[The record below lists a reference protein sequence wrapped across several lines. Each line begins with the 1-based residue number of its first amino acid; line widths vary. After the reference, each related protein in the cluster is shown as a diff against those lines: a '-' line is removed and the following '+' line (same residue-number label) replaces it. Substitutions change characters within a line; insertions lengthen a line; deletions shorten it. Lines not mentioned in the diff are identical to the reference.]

1 MERMATWQIALRRLE
16 MPVPRFLFAFV
27 LPAALAGL
35 ITAFLMI
42 FLTGGFSE
50 GGLFAGFTGVFLIIL
65 LPILTGGAAIY
76 FPILE
81 VNRSAI
87 KIEKEMHMFITR
99 MGILSLGEV
108 GADTIFD
115 ILRQMKDYGELAQEV
130 KRIETLVDK
139 WHTSLPEAA
148 RIVAQQSPSPL
159 WTDFLDRMAFSIEAG
174 QPIDAFMRAEQETV
188 AEQYNT
194 LYDTR
199 LESVDTLKEI
209 YVSLVSAGLFGLVV
223 AGIHLVLFEIGDG
236 TTTTPIELATRIR
249 WLLLA
254 GFVFVI
260 IQIGALFA
268 FRATI
273 PDDQTFARD
282 EFETPFRLL
291 FRQTWLGASIV
302 SVLLLIVTV
311 SVVIAFWDG
320 LTTTWD
326 KYGLILLAV
335 PLTPLLVPSVLVQRE
350 ESKVLRR
357 DEAYPD
363 FIRALGGTAQAR
375 SAEPSAT
382 IRALRGIDFGM
393 LDQSIDR
400 LEKRLSTRIDSE
412 RAWDYFAA
420 DTNSAVISRY
430 NRIYIEGSQSS
441 GEPAQTADMVSRSVT
456 NLLSLRRRRSLS
468 ASTMWGVALGLLIS
482 TVVSLNV
489 TISIV
494 LQLGETIAGVA
505 SSIAETTDI
514 GSISDAAGDFVLPV
528 MEDPTAV
535 ADNILMFK
543 IIASILILVQVLAV
557 SFIATRLR
565 GGGYTSALGQMI
577 QLLWVAAIASLI
589 SSFILDGA
597 SSMFSTNEIEY
608 CGISILNTQS
618 QSITL

>member
-1 MERMATWQIALRRLE
+1 MDRMATWQIALRRLE
-16 MPVPRFLFAFV
+16 MPVPRFLIAFV

-35 ITAFLMI
+35 VSAILLI
-42 FLTGGFSE
+42 WLTGGFAE
-50 GGLFAGFTGVFLIIL
+50 GGLFAGFTGVFLIIM
-65 LPILTGGAAIY
+65 LPLLTGGAAIY

-174 QPIDAFMRAEQETV
+174 QPNDAFMRAEQETV

-199 LESVDTLKEI
+199 LEGVDTLKEI

-223 AGIHLVLFEIGDG
+223 AGIHLVLFEIGNG
-236 TTTTPIELATRIR
+236 SSATPIELATRIR

-254 GFVFVI
+254 GFLFVI
-260 IQIGALFA
+260 IQVGALFA

-291 FRQTWLGASIV
+291 FRQTWLGAGLVSIV
-302 SVLLLIVTV
+302 LFIVTV
-311 SVVIAFWDG
+311 IVVIAYWES

-326 KYGLILLAV
+326 KYGLILLAL
-335 PLTPLLVPSVLVQRE
+335 PLTPLLIPSILVQRE

-393 LDQSIDR
+393 LDESIDR

-441 GEPAQTADMVSRSVT
+441 GEPAETADMVSRSVT

-468 ASTMWGVALGLLIS
+468 ASTMWGVAFGLLIS
-482 TVVSLNV
+482 SVVSLNV

-505 SSIAETTDI
+505 TSIAETTDI

-557 SFIATRLR
+557 SLIATRLR
-565 GGGYTSALGQMI
+565 GGGFTSAVGQMI
-577 QLLWVAAIASLI
+577 QLLWVAALASLI

-597 SSMFSTNEIEY
+597 SSMFST
-608 CGISILNTQS
+608 
-618 QSITL
+618 

>member
-16 MPVPRFLFAFV
+16 MPVPRFLLLFV
-27 LPAALAGL
+27 LPSALAGL
-35 ITAFLMI
+35 ITAILLI
-42 FLTGGFSE
+42 WLTGGLSE
-50 GGLFAGFTGVFLIIL
+50 GGLFAGFTGVFLVIL
-65 LPILTGGAAIY
+65 LPALTGGAAIY
-76 FPILE
+76 FPVLE

-223 AGIHLVLFEIGDG
+223 AGIHLVLFEIGNG
-236 TTTTPIELATRIR
+236 SSATPIELATRIR

-254 GFVFVI
+254 GFLFVV
-260 IQIGALFA
+260 IQLGALFA

-282 EFETPFRLL
+282 EFDTPFRLL
-291 FRQTWLGASIV
+291 FRQTWLGAGIV
-302 SVLLLIVTV
+302 SVFLLIFTLY
-311 SVVIAFWDG
+311 VIVAYWEG

-326 KYGLILLAV
+326 KYGLILLAI
-335 PLTPLLVPSVLVQRE
+335 PFTPLLIPSMLVHRE
-350 ESKVLRR
+350 EKKVLRR

-375 SAEPSAT
+375 SAEPSTT

-393 LDQSIDR
+393 LDESIDR

-420 DTNSAVISRY
+420 DANSAVISRY

-441 GEPAQTADMVSRSVT
+441 GEPAETADMVSRSVT

-468 ASTMWGVALGLLIS
+468 ASTMWGVAFGLLIS
-482 TVVSLNV
+482 SVVSLNV

-514 GSISDAAGDFVLPV
+514 GSISDSAGDFVLPV

-535 ADNILMFK
+535 QDNILMFK

-557 SFIATRLR
+557 SLIATRLR
-565 GGGYTSALGQMI
+565 GGGFTSAVGQMI
-577 QLLWVAAIASLI
+577 QLLWVAAIASLV

-597 SSMFSTNEIEY
+597 SSMFST
-608 CGISILNTQS
+608 
-618 QSITL
+618 

>member
-1 MERMATWQIALRRLE
+1 MDRMATWQIALRRLE

-35 ITAFLMI
+35 VSAILLI
-42 FLTGGFSE
+42 WLTGGFAE
-50 GGLFAGFTGVFLIIL
+50 GGLFAGFTGVFLIIM
-65 LPILTGGAAIY
+65 LPLLTGGAAIY
-76 FPILE
+76 FPVLE

-199 LESVDTLKEI
+199 LEGVDTLKEI

-223 AGIHLVLFEIGDG
+223 AGIHLVLFEIGNG
-236 TTTTPIELATRIR
+236 SSATPIELATRIR

-254 GFVFVI
+254 GFLFVI
-260 IQIGALFA
+260 IQVGALFA

-291 FRQTWLGASIV
+291 FRQTWLGAGLVSIA
-302 SVLLLIVTV
+302 LFIVTV
-311 SVVIAFWDG
+311 IVVIAYWES

-326 KYGLILLAV
+326 KYGLILLAL
-335 PLTPLLVPSVLVQRE
+335 PLTPLLIPSILVQRE

-393 LDQSIDR
+393 LDESIDR

-441 GEPAQTADMVSRSVT
+441 GEPAETADMVSRSVT

-468 ASTMWGVALGLLIS
+468 ASTMWGVAFGLLIS
-482 TVVSLNV
+482 SVVSLNV

-505 SSIAETTDI
+505 TSISETTDI

-557 SFIATRLR
+557 SLIATRLR
-565 GGGYTSALGQMI
+565 GGGFTSAVGQMI
-577 QLLWVAAIASLI
+577 QLLWVAALASLI

-597 SSMFSTNEIEY
+597 SSMFST
-608 CGISILNTQS
+608 
-618 QSITL
+618 

>member
-35 ITAFLMI
+35 ITAILLI
-42 FLTGGFSE
+42 LLTGGFSE

-236 TTTTPIELATRIR
+236 TTATPIELATRIR

-302 SVLLLIVTV
+302 SVILLIVTV

-505 SSIAETTDI
+505 TSIAETTDI

-535 ADNILMFK
+535 EDNILMFK
-543 IIASILILVQVLAV
+543 IIASVLILVQVLAV

-597 SSMFSTNEIEY
+597 SSMFST
-608 CGISILNTQS
+608 
-618 QSITL
+618 

>member
-1 MERMATWQIALRRLE
+1 MDRMATWQIALRRLE
-16 MPVPRFLFAFV
+16 MPVPRFLIAFV

-35 ITAFLMI
+35 VSAILLI
-42 FLTGGFSE
+42 WLTGGFAE

-65 LPILTGGAAIY
+65 LPLLTGGAAIY

-159 WTDFLDRMAFSIEAG
+159 WTDFLDSIAFSIEAG

-199 LESVDTLKEI
+199 LEGVDTLKEI

-223 AGIHLVLFEIGDG
+223 AGIHLVLFEIGNG
-236 TTTTPIELATRIR
+236 SSATPIELATRIR

-254 GFVFVI
+254 GFLFVI
-260 IQIGALFA
+260 IQVGALFA

-291 FRQTWLGASIV
+291 FRQTWLGAGLVSIV
-302 SVLLLIVTV
+302 LFIVTII
-311 SVVIAFWDG
+311 VVIAYWES

-326 KYGLILLAV
+326 KYGLILLAL
-335 PLTPLLVPSVLVQRE
+335 PLTPLLIPSILVQRE

-393 LDQSIDR
+393 LDESIDR

-441 GEPAQTADMVSRSVT
+441 GEPAETADMVSRSVT

-468 ASTMWGVALGLLIS
+468 ASTMWGVAFGLLIS
-482 TVVSLNV
+482 SVVSLNV

-505 SSIAETTDI
+505 TSIAETTDI

-543 IIASILILVQVLAV
+543 IIASIPILVQVLAV
-557 SFIATRLR
+557 SLIATRLR
-565 GGGYTSALGQMI
+565 GGGFTSAVGQMI
-577 QLLWVAAIASLI
+577 QLLWVAALASLI

-597 SSMFSTNEIEY
+597 SSMFST
-608 CGISILNTQS
+608 
-618 QSITL
+618 

>member
-16 MPVPRFLFAFV
+16 MPVSRFLFAFV

-35 ITAFLMI
+35 ITAILLI
-42 FLTGGFSE
+42 FITGGFSE

-236 TTTTPIELATRIR
+236 TTATPIELATRIR

-302 SVLLLIVTV
+302 SV
-311 SVVIAFWDG
+311 S
-320 LTTTWD
+320 
-326 KYGLILLAV
+326 
-335 PLTPLLVPSVLVQRE
+335 
-350 ESKVLRR
+350 
-357 DEAYPD
+357 
-363 FIRALGGTAQAR
+363 
-375 SAEPSAT
+375 
-382 IRALRGIDFGM
+382 
-393 LDQSIDR
+393 
-400 LEKRLSTRIDSE
+400 
-412 RAWDYFAA
+412 
-420 DTNSAVISRY
+420 
-430 NRIYIEGSQSS
+430 
-441 GEPAQTADMVSRSVT
+441 
-456 NLLSLRRRRSLS
+456 
-468 ASTMWGVALGLLIS
+468 
-482 TVVSLNV
+482 
-489 TISIV
+489 
-494 LQLGETIAGVA
+494 
-505 SSIAETTDI
+505 
-514 GSISDAAGDFVLPV
+514 
-528 MEDPTAV
+528 
-535 ADNILMFK
+535 
-543 IIASILILVQVLAV
+543 
-557 SFIATRLR
+557 
-565 GGGYTSALGQMI
+565 
-577 QLLWVAAIASLI
+577 
-589 SSFILDGA
+589 
-597 SSMFSTNEIEY
+597 
-608 CGISILNTQS
+608 C
-618 QSITL
+618 

>member
-1 MERMATWQIALRRLE
+1 

-35 ITAFLMI
+35 ITAILLI

-236 TTTTPIELATRIR
+236 TTATPIELATRIR

-302 SVLLLIVTV
+302 SIFLLIVTV

-335 PLTPLLVPSVLVQRE
+335 PLTPLLVPAVLVQRE

-505 SSIAETTDI
+505 TSIAETTDI

-535 ADNILMFK
+535 EDNILMFK

-597 SSMFSTNEIEY
+597 SSMFST
-608 CGISILNTQS
+608 
-618 QSITL
+618 

>member
-1 MERMATWQIALRRLE
+1 MERMAIWQIALRRLE
-16 MPVPRFLFAFV
+16 MPVSRFIFSFII
-27 LPAALAGL
+27 PAAIAGFL
-35 ITAFLMI
+35 TAALVI
-42 FLTGGFSE
+42 WLTGGFSE
-50 GGLFAGFTGVFLIIL
+50 GGLFAGFTGIFLLML
-65 LPILTGGAAIY
+65 LPLLSGGAAIY
-76 FPILE
+76 FPVLE
-81 VNRSAI
+81 VNQSAI

-115 ILRQMKDYGELAQEV
+115 ILKQMKDYGELAQEV
-130 KRIETLVDK
+130 QRIETLVDK

-159 WTDFLDRMAFSIEAG
+159 WSDFLDRMAFSIEAG

-199 LESVDTLKEI
+199 LESVDTMKEI

-223 AGIHLVLFEIGDG
+223 AGIHLVLFEIGTG
-236 TTTTPIELATRIR
+236 GSETPIDVATRLR

-254 GFVFVI
+254 GFLFVV
-260 IQIGALFA
+260 IQVGALFA

-282 EFETPFRLL
+282 EFSTPFRML
-291 FRQTWLGASIV
+291 FKQTWLGAGIV
-302 SVLLLIVTV
+302 SIILLVLTIIVIITYWEGLTV
-311 SVVIAFWDG
+311 S
-320 LTTTWD
+320 WD

-335 PLTPLLVPSVLVQRE
+335 PLTPLLIPSVLVQRE
-350 ESKVLRR
+350 EKNVLRR

-363 FIRALGGTAQAR
+363 FVRALGGTAQAR

-382 IRALRGIDFGM
+382 IRALRGIDFGT

-420 DTNSAVISRY
+420 DTNSAVIARY

-441 GEPAQTADMVSRSVT
+441 GEPAATADMVSKSVT

-482 TVVSLNV
+482 SVVSLNV

-505 SSIAETTDI
+505 TSLSESTDI
-514 GSISDAAGDFVLPV
+514 AAITDSSGGFVLPV
-528 MEDPTAV
+528 MEDPSAV
-535 ADNILMFK
+535 ADNIMMFK
-543 IIASILILVQVLAV
+543 IIVSILILVQVLAV
-557 SFIATRLR
+557 SMIATRLR
-565 GGGYTSALGQMI
+565 GGGFTSAVGQTI
-577 QLLWVAAIASLI
+577 QLLWVAAIASLL
-589 SSFILDGA
+589 SSIVLDGA
-597 SSMFSTNEIEY
+597 SSMFST
-608 CGISILNTQS
+608 
-618 QSITL
+618 

>member
-35 ITAFLMI
+35 ITAILLI
-42 FLTGGFSE
+42 LLTGGFSE

-236 TTTTPIELATRIR
+236 TTATPIELATRIR

-302 SVLLLIVTV
+302 SMILLIVTV
-311 SVVIAFWDG
+311 SVVIAFWEG

-505 SSIAETTDI
+505 TSIAETTDI

-535 ADNILMFK
+535 EDNILMFK
-543 IIASILILVQVLAV
+543 IIASVLILVQVLAV

-597 SSMFSTNEIEY
+597 SSMFST
-608 CGISILNTQS
+608 
-618 QSITL
+618 

>member
-35 ITAFLMI
+35 ISAILLI
-42 FLTGGFSE
+42 WLTGGFAE
-50 GGLFAGFTGVFLIIL
+50 GGLFAGFTGVFLIIM
-65 LPILTGGAAIY
+65 LPLLTGGAAIY
-76 FPILE
+76 FPVLE

-199 LESVDTLKEI
+199 LEGVDTLKEI

-223 AGIHLVLFEIGDG
+223 AGIHLVLFEIGNG
-236 TTTTPIELATRIR
+236 SSATPIELATRIR

-254 GFVFVI
+254 GFLFVI
-260 IQIGALFA
+260 IQVGALFA

-291 FRQTWLGASIV
+291 FRQTWLGAGLVSIA
-302 SVLLLIVTV
+302 LFIVTV
-311 SVVIAFWDG
+311 IVVIAYWES

-326 KYGLILLAV
+326 KYGLILLAL
-335 PLTPLLVPSVLVQRE
+335 PLTPLLIPSILVQRE

-393 LDQSIDR
+393 LDESIDR

-441 GEPAQTADMVSRSVT
+441 GEPAETADMVSRSVT

-468 ASTMWGVALGLLIS
+468 ASTMWGVAFGLLIS
-482 TVVSLNV
+482 SVVSLNV

-505 SSIAETTDI
+505 TSISETTDI

-557 SFIATRLR
+557 SLIATRLR
-565 GGGYTSALGQMI
+565 GGGFTSAVGQMI
-577 QLLWVAAIASLI
+577 QLLWVAALASLI

-597 SSMFSTNEIEY
+597 SSMFST
-608 CGISILNTQS
+608 
-618 QSITL
+618 

>member
-16 MPVPRFLFAFV
+16 MPVPRFLLAFV
-27 LPAALAGL
+27 FPAALAGL
-35 ITAFLMI
+35 ITAILLI
-42 FLTGGFSE
+42 FLTGGFAD

-65 LPILTGGAAIY
+65 LPLLTGGAAIY

-223 AGIHLVLFEIGDG
+223 AGIHLVLFEIGNG
-236 TTTTPIELATRIR
+236 TTATPIELATRIR

-302 SVLLLIVTV
+302 SAFLLIVTV

-320 LTTTWD
+320 LTTSWD

-335 PLTPLLVPSVLVQRE
+335 PLTPLLVPAVLVQRE

-468 ASTMWGVALGLLIS
+468 ASTMWGVAFGLLIS

-505 SSIAETTDI
+505 TSIAETTDI

-528 MEDPTAV
+528 MEDPSAV
-535 ADNILMFK
+535 EDNILMFK
-543 IIASILILVQVLAV
+543 IIASILILIQVLAV

-577 QLLWVAAIASLI
+577 QLLWVAALASLI

-597 SSMFSTNEIEY
+597 SSMFST
-608 CGISILNTQS
+608 
-618 QSITL
+618 

>member
-1 MERMATWQIALRRLE
+1 MERMATWEIALRRLE
-16 MPVPRFLFAFV
+16 MPVSRFLFAFI
-27 LPAALAGL
+27 LPAAFAGF
-35 ITAFLMI
+35 ASAALMI
-42 FLTGGFSE
+42 WLTGGFSE
-50 GGLFAGFTGVFLIIL
+50 GGLFAGFTGILLLIIMPL
-65 LPILTGGAAIY
+65 LTAGAAIY

-159 WTDFLDRMAFSIEAG
+159 WSDFLDRMAFSIEAG

-199 LESVDTLKEI
+199 LESVDTMKEI

-223 AGIHLVLFEIGDG
+223 AGIHLVLFEIGSGADD
-236 TTTTPIELATRIR
+236 TPMAVATRIR

-254 GFVFVI
+254 GFMFVI
-260 IQIGALFA
+260 IQVGAIFA

-282 EFETPFRLL
+282 EFSTPFRIL
-291 FRQTWLGASIV
+291 FRQTLLGAGLVSI
-302 SVLLLIVTV
+302 LLLIVTI
-311 SVVIAFWDG
+311 SVVIANWEG
-320 LTTTWD
+320 LTTSWD
-326 KYGLILLAV
+326 KYGLLLLAI
-335 PLTPLLVPSVLVQRE
+335 PLTPLMIPSTLVQRE
-350 ESKVLRR
+350 EKKVLRR

-363 FIRALGGTAQAR
+363 FVRALGGTAQAR

-382 IRALRGIDFGM
+382 VRALRGIDFGT
-393 LDQSIDR
+393 LDSSIDR

-441 GEPAQTADMVSRSVT
+441 GEPAATADMVSKSVT

-482 TVVSLNV
+482 SVVSLNV

-505 SSIAETTDI
+505 TSIAESTDI
-514 GSISDAAGDFVLPV
+514 GSITSAAGGFVLPV
-528 MEDPTAV
+528 MEDPSAV
-535 ADNILMFK
+535 EDNITLFK
-543 IIASILILVQVLAV
+543 IIVSILILIQVLAV
-557 SFIATRLR
+557 SLIATRLR
-565 GGGYTSALGQMI
+565 GGGFTSAVGQMI
-577 QLLWVAAIASLI
+577 QLLWVAALASLI
-589 SSFILDGA
+589 SAFILDGA
-597 SSMFSTNEIEY
+597 SMMFTA
-608 CGISILNTQS
+608 
-618 QSITL
+618 

>member
-16 MPVPRFLFAFV
+16 MPVPRFLLAFV
-27 LPAALAGL
+27 LPAALSGL
-35 ITAFLMI
+35 ITAILLI
-42 FLTGGFSE
+42 YLTGGFAE

-65 LPILTGGAAIY
+65 LPMLTGGAAIY

-223 AGIHLVLFEIGDG
+223 AGIHLVLFEIGNG
-236 TTTTPIELATRIR
+236 GSATPIEVATRIR

-260 IQIGALFA
+260 IQVGALFA

-291 FRQTWLGASIV
+291 FRQTWLGAGIV
-302 SVLLLIVTV
+302 SLILLIATI
-311 SVVIAFWDG
+311 SVVIAFWEG
-320 LTTTWD
+320 LTMTWD

-335 PLTPLLVPSVLVQRE
+335 PLTPLLVPAVLVQRE
-350 ESKVLRR
+350 EKKVLRR

-393 LDQSIDR
+393 LDASIDR

-441 GEPAQTADMVSRSVT
+441 GEPAETADMVSRSVT

-468 ASTMWGVALGLLIS
+468 ASTMWGVAFGLLIS
-482 TVVSLNV
+482 SVVSLNV

-505 SSIAETTDI
+505 TSIAESTDI
-514 GSISDAAGDFVLPV
+514 GSISDAAGDFVLPG
-528 MEDPTAV
+528 MEDPTAG

-565 GGGYTSALGQMI
+565 GGGFTSALGQMI
-577 QLLWVAAIASLI
+577 QLLWVAALASLI

-597 SSMFSTNEIEY
+597 SSMFSA
-608 CGISILNTQS
+608 
-618 QSITL
+618 

>member
-1 MERMATWQIALRRLE
+1 MATWQIALRRLE
-16 MPVPRFLFAFV
+16 MPVPRFLIAFV

-35 ITAFLMI
+35 VSAILLI
-42 FLTGGFSE
+42 WLTGGFAE
-50 GGLFAGFTGVFLIIL
+50 GGLFAGFTGVFLIIM
-65 LPILTGGAAIY
+65 LPLLTGGAAIY

-199 LESVDTLKEI
+199 LEGVDTLKEI

-223 AGIHLVLFEIGDG
+223 AGIHLVLFEIGNG
-236 TTTTPIELATRIR
+236 SSATPIELATRIR

-254 GFVFVI
+254 GFLFVI
-260 IQIGALFA
+260 IQVGALFA

-291 FRQTWLGASIV
+291 FRQTWLGAGLVSIV
-302 SVLLLIVTV
+302 LFIVTII
-311 SVVIAFWDG
+311 VVIAYWES

-326 KYGLILLAV
+326 KYGLILLAL
-335 PLTPLLVPSVLVQRE
+335 PLTPLLIPSILVQRE

-393 LDQSIDR
+393 LDESIDR

-441 GEPAQTADMVSRSVT
+441 GEPAETADMVSRSVT

-468 ASTMWGVALGLLIS
+468 ASTMWGVAFGLLIS
-482 TVVSLNV
+482 SVVSLNV

-505 SSIAETTDI
+505 TSIAETTDI

-557 SFIATRLR
+557 SLIATRLR
-565 GGGYTSALGQMI
+565 GGGFTSAVGQMI
-577 QLLWVAAIASLI
+577 QLLWVAALASLI

-597 SSMFSTNEIEY
+597 SSMFST
-608 CGISILNTQS
+608 
-618 QSITL
+618 

>member
-1 MERMATWQIALRRLE
+1 MERMATWEIALRRLE
-16 MPVPRFLFAFV
+16 MPFSRFLIFFII
-27 LPAALAGL
+27 PSALAGL
-35 ITAFLMI
+35 FSAALLIWI
-42 FLTGGFSE
+42 TGGFSD
-50 GGLFAGFTGVFLIIL
+50 GGLFAGFTGVFLLIL
-65 LPILTGGAAIY
+65 LPLLTAGAAIY

-81 VNRSAI
+81 VNRSAL

-159 WTDFLDRMAFSIEAG
+159 WSDFLDRMAFSIEAG

-199 LESVDTLKEI
+199 LESVDTMKEI

-223 AGIHLVLFEIGDG
+223 AGIHLVLFEIGSGGDE
-236 TTTTPIELATRIR
+236 TPIEVATRIR

-254 GFVFVI
+254 GFLFVV

-282 EFETPFRLL
+282 EFTTPFRVL
-291 FRQTWLGASIV
+291 FRQTWMGAGIV
-302 SVLLLIVTV
+302 SAILLIATISVIITYWEGLTV
-311 SVVIAFWDG
+311 S
-320 LTTTWD
+320 WD
-326 KYGLILLAV
+326 KYGLILLAI
-335 PLTPLLVPSVLVQRE
+335 PLTPLLIPATLVQRE
-350 ESKVLRR
+350 EKKVLRR

-382 IRALRGIDFGM
+382 IRALRGIDFGL
-393 LDQSIDR
+393 LDNSIDR

-441 GEPAQTADMVSRSVT
+441 GEPAATADMVSRSIT

-505 SSIAETTDI
+505 TSIAESTDI
-514 GSISDAAGDFVLPV
+514 GSITDAAGGFVLPV

-535 ADNILMFK
+535 DDNIFMFK
-543 IIASILILVQVLAV
+543 VIASILILVQVLAV

-565 GGGYTSALGQMI
+565 GGGFTSAIGQMI
-577 QLLWVAAIASLI
+577 QLLWIAALASLV

-597 SSMFSTNEIEY
+597 SSMFTA
-608 CGISILNTQS
+608 
-618 QSITL
+618 

>member
-16 MPVPRFLFAFV
+16 MPVSRFAFV
-27 LPAALAGL
+27 YILPAALSGL
-35 ITAFLMI
+35 ISGILLI
-42 FLTGGFSE
+42 WLTGGFSE
-50 GGLFAGFTGVFLIIL
+50 GGLFAGFTGILLLIIL
-65 LPILTGGAAIY
+65 PLLTGGAAIY

-81 VNRSAI
+81 VNRIAI

-159 WTDFLDRMAFSIEAG
+159 WSDFLDRMAFSIEAG
-174 QPIDAFMRAEQETV
+174 QPIDAFMRAEQDTV

-199 LESVDTLKEI
+199 LESVDTMKEI

-223 AGIHLVLFEIGDG
+223 AGIHLVLFEIGNGG
-236 TTTTPIELATRIR
+236 TDTPIEVAARIR

-254 GFVFVI
+254 GFLFIVI
-260 IQIGALFA
+260 QLGALFA
-268 FRATI
+268 FRSTI

-282 EFETPFRLL
+282 EFSTPFRIL
-291 FRQTWLGASIV
+291 FRQTWLGAGVV
-302 SVLLLIVTV
+302 SGILFLITL
-311 SVVIAFWDG
+311 SVVIAYWEG
-320 LTTTWD
+320 LTVTWD
-326 KYGLILLAV
+326 KYGLILLAI
-335 PLTPLLVPSVLVQRE
+335 PLTPMLIPSTLVQRE

-382 IRALRGIDFGM
+382 IKALRGIDFGM
-393 LDQSIDR
+393 LDASIDR

-468 ASTMWGVALGLLIS
+468 ASTMWGVAMGLLIS
-482 TVVSLNV
+482 SVVSLNV

-505 SSIAETTDI
+505 TSIAESTDI
-514 GSISDAAGDFVLPV
+514 GSITDAAGGFVLPV
-528 MEDPTAV
+528 MEDPSAV
-535 ADNILMFK
+535 EDNIKMFK
-543 IIASILILVQVLAV
+543 IIASILILVQVFAV
-557 SFIATRLR
+557 SLIATRLR
-565 GGGYTSALGQMI
+565 GGGFTSAVGQMI
-577 QLLWVAAIASLI
+577 QLLWVAAIASLV

-597 SSMFSTNEIEY
+597 TSLFT
-608 CGISILNTQS
+608 T
-618 QSITL
+618 

>member
-1 MERMATWQIALRRLE
+1 MERMATWEIALRRLE
-16 MPVPRFLFAFV
+16 MPVARFLFAFI
-27 LPAALAGL
+27 LPAAFAGF
-35 ITAFLMI
+35 ASAALMI
-42 FLTGGFSE
+42 WLTGGFSE
-50 GGLFAGFTGVFLIIL
+50 GGLFAGFTGILLLIIMPL
-65 LPILTGGAAIY
+65 LSGGAAIY

-159 WTDFLDRMAFSIEAG
+159 WSDFLDRMAFSIEAG

-199 LESVDTLKEI
+199 LESVDTMKEI

-223 AGIHLVLFEIGDG
+223 AGIHLVLFEIGTGADD
-236 TTTTPIELATRIR
+236 TPMAVATRIR

-254 GFVFVI
+254 GFMFVV
-260 IQIGALFA
+260 IQVGAIFA

-282 EFETPFRLL
+282 EFSTPFRIL
-291 FRQTWLGASIV
+291 FRQTLLGAGLVSI
-302 SVLLLIVTV
+302 LLLIVTI
-311 SVVIAFWDG
+311 SVVIANWEG
-320 LTTTWD
+320 LTTSWD
-326 KYGLILLAV
+326 KYGLLLLAI
-335 PLTPLLVPSVLVQRE
+335 PLTPLMIPSTLVQRE
-350 ESKVLRR
+350 EKKVLRR

-363 FIRALGGTAQAR
+363 FVRALGGTAQAR

-382 IRALRGIDFGM
+382 VRALRGIDFGT
-393 LDQSIDR
+393 LDSSIDR

-441 GEPAQTADMVSRSVT
+441 GEPAATADMVSKSVT

-482 TVVSLNV
+482 SVVSLNV

-505 SSIAETTDI
+505 TSIAESTDI
-514 GSISDAAGDFVLPV
+514 GSITSAAGGFVLPV
-528 MEDPTAV
+528 MEDPSAV
-535 ADNILMFK
+535 EDNITLFK
-543 IIASILILVQVLAV
+543 IIVSILILIQVLAV
-557 SFIATRLR
+557 SMIATRLR
-565 GGGYTSALGQMI
+565 GGGFTSAVGQMI
-577 QLLWVAAIASLI
+577 QLLWVAALASLI
-589 SSFILDGA
+589 SAFILDGA
-597 SSMFSTNEIEY
+597 SMMFTA
-608 CGISILNTQS
+608 
-618 QSITL
+618 

>member
-16 MPVPRFLFAFV
+16 MPVPRFLLVFV

-35 ITAFLMI
+35 VSAILLI
-42 FLTGGFSE
+42 WLTGGFSE

-65 LPILTGGAAIY
+65 LPLLTGGAAIY

-199 LESVDTLKEI
+199 LEGVDTLKEI

-223 AGIHLVLFEIGDG
+223 AGIHLVLFEIGNG
-236 TTTTPIELATRIR
+236 SSATPIELATRIR

-254 GFVFVI
+254 GFLFVI
-260 IQIGALFA
+260 IQVGALFA

-291 FRQTWLGASIV
+291 FRQTWLGAGLVSIA
-302 SVLLLIVTV
+302 LLIVTII
-311 SVVIAFWDG
+311 VVIAYWES

-326 KYGLILLAV
+326 KYGLILLAL
-335 PLTPLLVPSVLVQRE
+335 PLTPLLVPSILVQRE

-393 LDQSIDR
+393 LDESIDR

-441 GEPAQTADMVSRSVT
+441 GEPAETADMVSRSVT

-468 ASTMWGVALGLLIS
+468 ASTMWGVAFGLLIS
-482 TVVSLNV
+482 SVVSLNV

-505 SSIAETTDI
+505 TSIAETTDI

-543 IIASILILVQVLAV
+543 IIASFLILVQVLAV
-557 SFIATRLR
+557 SLIATRLR
-565 GGGYTSALGQMI
+565 GGGFTSAVGQMI
-577 QLLWVAAIASLI
+577 QLLWVAALASLI

-597 SSMFSTNEIEY
+597 SSMFST
-608 CGISILNTQS
+608 
-618 QSITL
+618 